1 MSRSGPFGGR
11 RPGVRR
17 DERAVSTTLA
27 YVLSLA
33 IASLLISGL
42 MIAAGGF
49 VETEREQVV
58 SSELEVVGQTLVADL
73 EGADRLASTIDGT
86 VSVRSSL
93 PRRVGSATY
102 TITLTDEGGGVTT
115 VTLAASSV
123 GVSVDVRLVT
133 NTPVAAGTL
142 EGGELVVVYDAA
154 AASPELEVQ
163 QA

>member
-1 MSRSGPFGGR
+1 MTRSGPFGGR

-17 DERAVSTTLA
+17 DDRAVSTALG
-27 YVLSLA
+27 YVLSLG

-58 SSELEVVGQTLVADL
+58 RSELEVVGQTLVADL

-102 TITLTDEGGGVTT
+102 SITLTDEGGGVTT
-115 VTLAASSV
+115 VTLAAPTV
-123 GVSVDVRLVT
+123 DVSVDIRLVT
-133 NTPVAAGTL
+133 NTPVVEATL
-142 EGGELVVVYDAA
+142 EGGELVVVYGAG
-154 AASPELEVQ
+154 ASGELEVQ